1 MLGSDVRREGALAME
16 GDIHGPDGAQRDAE
30 VVSGTVKWF
39 NKLKGFGF
47 IALPDDTGDVFVHHS
62 TLKAAGY
69 DAIDQGTTV
78 VCEAV
83 RGPKGMQALRIVE
96 IDVSTAV
103 PSEGRPPPPRGP
115 RHGRVVAEGPFMG
128 ATVKWFNADKGYGF
142 VQCGEDDRDIFVH
155 IKTLRRVGIEML
167 RPGQEVRIRVG
178 QGPKGPQVAEIEA
191 E

>member
-1 MLGSDVRREGALAME
+1 MAMQDE
-16 GDIHGPDGAQRDAE
+16 NHGPNEVEQDAE
-30 VVSGTVKWF
+30 VISGTVKWF

-47 IALPDDTGDVFVHHS
+47 IALPNDTGDVFIHHS

-69 DAIDQGTTV
+69 DAIDEGATV

-83 RGPKGMQALRIVE
+83 RGPKGLQALRIVE

-103 PSEGRPPPPRGP
+103 PNDNPPPPLGDAD
-115 RHGRVVAEGPFMG
+115 HSQIVAEGPFLG

-142 VQCGEDDRDIFVH
+142 VQCGDDDRDIFVH
-155 IKTLRRVGIEML
+155 IKTLRRVGMEVL

-178 QGPKGPQVAEIEA
+178 QGPKGPQVAEIDSE
-191 E
+191 

>member
-1 MLGSDVRREGALAME
+1 ME
-16 GDIHGPDGAQRDAE
+16 NENHRPDEVEQDAE

-47 IALPDDTGDVFVHHS
+47 ITLPNDSGDVFVHHS
-62 TLKAAGY
+62 ALKAAGY
-69 DAIDQGTTV
+69 DAIDEGTSV

-83 RGPKGMQALRIVE
+83 RGPKGMQALRIME

-103 PSEGRPPPPRGP
+103 PSEARLPPM
-115 RHGRVVAEGPFMG
+115 HNSHEEQIVADGPFMG

-142 VQCGEDDRDIFVH
+142 VQCGGDDQDIFVH
-155 IKTLRRVGIEML
+155 IKTLRRIGLEAL
-167 RPGQEVRIRVG
+167 RPGQEVRIRIAD
-178 QGPKGPQVAEIEA
+178 GPKGPQVAEIEA